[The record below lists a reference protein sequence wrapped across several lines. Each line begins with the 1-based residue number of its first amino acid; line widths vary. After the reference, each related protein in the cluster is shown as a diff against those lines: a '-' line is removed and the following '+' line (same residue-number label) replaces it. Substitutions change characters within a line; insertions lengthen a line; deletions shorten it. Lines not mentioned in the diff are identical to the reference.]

1 MVKDIDILRE
11 SIVEE
16 KYHLYKQELKKCVKN
31 VINDYKKLLK
41 ENEELLEVKVSASAH
56 NRILELEKEIKEL
69 RKENNRLEEQVE
81 YDKTHIYTPQTIELN
96 FISKSKIRRNDEI
109 IDILNS
115 DLRINEKNFWYD
127 IGVMLTKR
135 IKGVI
140 KILYNKTQNKIE
152 VKIFHER
159 FNYIICMQFPCWEL
173 YEKSEVLEQIFNYV
187 KNRTYDEFFY
197 IEEKVKNCCQ
207 KEK

>member
-1 MVKDIDILRE
+1 MSEEEKK
-11 SIVEE
+11 IVE
-16 KYHLYKQELKKCVKN
+16 KF
-31 VINDYKKLLK
+31 KKLYLK
-41 ENEELLEVKVSASAH
+41 DFNYEKITNEDRLSYLECALISNLIEKQQ
-56 NRILELEKEIKEL
+56 KEIKEL
-69 RKENNRLEEQVE
+69 RKENNRLEEQVK

-96 FISKSKIRRNDEI
+96 FIPKSKIEDKIRRNDEI

-140 KILYNKTQNKIE
+140 KILYNKTQNRIE

-187 KNRTYDEFFY
+187 KNRTYDEFF
-197 IEEKVKNCCQ
+197 I
-207 KEK
+207 